1 MKKLD
6 PTMAQQVAQAIS
18 VFQEKRTGYPPK
30 AVTVVLSDD
39 TLVVTLHEALSPAE
53 KALAST
59 PEGAA
64 QVQEFHRQ
72 LFKSSVDL
80 LREEIKRITG
90 VAVGE
95 AAAEVETTTGAVVH
109 AFTSGTMVQVFRLA
123 GRISAEAWNGNGLK
137 DQSQKHGG
145 FAMLVLS
152 RKSRESVVVGGSD
165 GFHRLLKVTV
175 LGIKGTNV
183 KLGFEVDADVPVHR
197 SEVWE
202 RINGNGQASSPTEEP
217 ASTSSSES

>member
-18 VFQEKRTGYPPK
+18 VFQEQRTGHPPK

-53 KALAST
+53 KAVART
-59 PEGAA
+59 PEGTA

-72 LFKSSVDL
+72 LFKSSVDV

-109 AFTSGTMVQVFRLA
+109 AFTTGTMVQVFQLA
-123 GRISAEAWNGNGLK
+123 GRISADVWNGSGSSGRSKNTEGL
-137 DQSQKHGG
+137 
-145 FAMLVLS
+145 
-152 RKSRESVVVGGSD
+152 RC
-165 GFHRLLKVTV
+165 
-175 LGIKGTNV
+175 
-183 KLGFEVDADVPVHR
+183 
-197 SEVWE
+197 
-202 RINGNGQASSPTEEP
+202 
-217 ASTSSSES
+217 